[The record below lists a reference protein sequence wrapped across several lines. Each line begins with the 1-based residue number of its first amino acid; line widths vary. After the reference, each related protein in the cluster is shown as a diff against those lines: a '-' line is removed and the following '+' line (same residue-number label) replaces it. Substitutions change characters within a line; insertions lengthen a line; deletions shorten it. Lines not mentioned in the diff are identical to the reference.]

1 MDKTAKSI
9 NIEQKCKIILEAI
22 SDYFGFKLI
31 DFGSTCRVYGFA
43 DKQSERLVYGP
54 EQTTMTDLS
63 YSRLLGKVV
72 SSKELLTRDGKDP
85 YAADLEVHDNPFFGI
100 GPSTL
105 CLKLNLLGYDMSKIS
120 GS

>member
-1 MDKTAKSI
+1 MDKTVKNI
-9 NIEQKCKIILEAI
+9 NTEQKCKIILEAI

-31 DFGSTCRVYGFA
+31 DFGSTCQVYGFV
-43 DKQSERLVYGP
+43 DKQCGRFVYGP

-72 SSKELLTRDGKDP
+72 SSKEFLTRTSEDP
-85 YAADLEVHDNPFFGI
+85 YADLEVHDNPFLGI

>member
-1 MDKTAKSI
+1 MDKVVKSI
-9 NIEQKCKIILEAI
+9 SNEQKCKIILEAI

-31 DFGSTCRVYGFA
+31 DFGSTCLVYGFV
-43 DKQSERLVYGP
+43 DKQYGRFVYGP

-72 SSKELLTRDGKDP
+72 SSKEFLTRISEDK
-85 YAADLEVHDNPFFGI
+85 YADLEVRDNTFFGI
-100 GPSTL
+100 DPSTL
-105 CLKLNLLGYDMSKIS
+105 CLKLSLLGYDISKIS